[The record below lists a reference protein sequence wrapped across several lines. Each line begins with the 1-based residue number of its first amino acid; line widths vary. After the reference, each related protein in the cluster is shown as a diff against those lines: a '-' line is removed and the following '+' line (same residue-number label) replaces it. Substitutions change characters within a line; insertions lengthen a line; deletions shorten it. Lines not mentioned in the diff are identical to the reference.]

1 MGIVSLFVRGK
12 LQGWEV
18 FSISHAVGYRF
29 DAFRDE
35 LDVELL
41 RDADD
46 GGRFIV
52 RSSVTS
58 CRSSADAMAIV
69 SHFPSM
75 YVLASS

>member
-1 MGIVSLFVRGK
+1 VK
-12 LQGWEV
+12 V
-18 FSISHAVGYRF
+18 FSISHATGYRL
-29 DAFRDE
+29 DAFRDD

-41 RDADD
+41 CGG

-58 CRSSADAMAIV
+58 CRSSADEMATV